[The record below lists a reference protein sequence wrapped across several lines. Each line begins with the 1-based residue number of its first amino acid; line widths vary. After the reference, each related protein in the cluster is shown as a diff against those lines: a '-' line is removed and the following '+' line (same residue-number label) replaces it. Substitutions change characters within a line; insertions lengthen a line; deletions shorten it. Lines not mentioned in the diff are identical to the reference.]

1 MVSAR
6 HDQAHT
12 GRGPRCRPWG
22 SCAGPRAS
30 AISASRSR
38 SPRQP
43 RETPTR
49 SISQRSA
56 GTPLSR
62 RARIDQAVGVG
73 KDRAGRAQAHLV
85 ERRIDVGL
93 KAERQMRML
102 HQEAVRGSFIPIHAA
117 SSVILVDQPA
127 ESIDA
132 NDHAVTS
139 IPGGAGLRRLEREAT
154 VRSFFVVVPEVRFEN
169 PPQMALP
176 EDQGWSMHSRRT
188 VFTKRSAKAFACGE
202 RMGVRT
208 TCTPSP
214 HNTSSNGP

>member
-1 MVSAR
+1 MSSV
-6 HDQAHT
+6 
-12 GRGPRCRPWG
+12 G

-117 SSVILVDQPA
+117 
-127 ESIDA
+127 
-132 NDHAVTS
+132 
-139 IPGGAGLRRLEREAT
+139 
-154 VRSFFVVVPEVRFEN
+154 VR
-169 PPQMALP
+169 
-176 EDQGWSMHSRRT
+176 
-188 VFTKRSAKAFACGE
+188 
-202 RMGVRT
+202 
-208 TCTPSP
+208 
-214 HNTSSNGP
+214 